1 MSLDPLTHRPNSL
14 GPKRWCCHHLLVSL
28 LTVSLISIGLS
39 DAPAQQ
45 FSIGTSFQATTLE
58 ESGFIVPDT
67 MGAVGPQHVA
77 LLLNGRFVAFDK
89 TGTPLVSKS
98 LNDFWND
105 AGVTPAGEFAF
116 DPRIL
121 YDHFSGRWFGV
132 SVDNHG
138 GANNFL
144 VAVSATDDPT
154 GSWSGFQ
161 IDSDPNDSR
170 WADFPTLGLNHD
182 VVALGANMF
191 PIASGGYS
199 GSGNTHR
206 TLLVLPKSELT
217 APVPSVA
224 NATLLEN
231 LNTSFAPQP
240 IVDLDNGN
248 LPLPVLS
255 EGKSTFGFLA
265 LMDIAGPATSPTLD
279 ITDSISFVTLRDIP
293 PPIDQ
298 PGPKANLHAQDTRFT
313 GNAVK
318 LDGSVWAAHGVEF
331 DGRAAIEWYE
341 LNAGTKDV
349 VQSGLLS
356 DPELGLSFP
365 SIAVNSA
372 GDVVIGFSAAGP
384 NTFAGAY
391 AAVGKTVNDVTTFG
405 PITELEPGLADYER
419 LDSQGR
425 NRWGDYSA
433 TVNDP
438 LDPNRFWTFQEFAL
452 SNSSGDQWAV
462 QAIEIIVPE
471 PSTALLLC
479 LCLVAVAAGRWK
491 RQPAA

>member
-1 MSLDPLTHRPNSL
+1 MSPHPLTRQPNPL
-14 GPKRWCCHHLLVSL
+14 GPALSCHRLLLASL
-28 LTVSLISIGLS
+28 FIVSLISIGLS
-39 DAPAQQ
+39 DSQAQQ
-45 FSIGTSFQATTLE
+45 FSIGTSFRATTLE
-58 ESGFIVPDT
+58 ESGFIVPDS

-77 LLLNGRFVAFDK
+77 ILLNGRFAAFDK

-144 VAVSATDDPT
+144 VAVSDTDDPT
-154 GSWSGFQ
+154 GNWSGFQ
-161 IDSDPNDSR
+161 IDSDPNDNR

-191 PIASGGYS
+191 AIGS
-199 GSGNTHR
+199 GSSSK
-206 TLLVLPKSELT
+206 TLLVLPKSDLI

-231 LNTSFAPQP
+231 LSTSYAPQP

-265 LMDIAGPATSPTLD
+265 LMDIAGPATSPSLD
-279 ITDSISFVTLRDIP
+279 TTDSISYVTLRDSP
-293 PPIDQ
+293 PLVDQ
-298 PGPKANLHAQDTRFT
+298 PGPKANLNALDTRFSS
-313 GNAVK
+313 NAVK
-318 LDGSVWAAHGVEF
+318 LDGSVWATHGVEL

-341 LNAGTKDV
+341 LDAATKDV

-365 SIAVNSA
+365 SIAVNPA
-372 GDVVIGFSAAGP
+372 KDVVIGFSAAGP
-384 NTFAGAY
+384 NTFVGAY
-391 AAVGKTVNDVTTFG
+391 AAVGKTENDITTFG
-405 PITELEPGLADYER
+405 PIAELEPGLTDYER
-419 LDSQGR
+419 LDSQLR

-438 LDPNRFWTFQEFAL
+438 LDSNRFWTFQEFAL
-452 SNSSGDQWAV
+452 SNSPGDQWAV

-479 LCLVAVAAGRWK
+479 LGLVALATGRWQ
-491 RQPAA
+491 RQPAT

>member
-1 MSLDPLTHRPNSL
+1 MSPHPLTRQPNPL
-14 GPKRWCCHHLLVSL
+14 GPVVLCHRLLLASL
-28 LTVSLISIGLS
+28 FIVSLISIGLS
-39 DAPAQQ
+39 DSQAQQ
-45 FSIGTSFQATTLE
+45 FSIGTSFRATTLE
-58 ESGFIVPDT
+58 ESGFIVPDS

-77 LLLNGRFVAFDK
+77 ILLNGRFAAFDK

-144 VAVSATDDPT
+144 VAVSDTDDPT
-154 GSWSGFQ
+154 GNWSGFQ

-191 PIASGGYS
+191 AIDS
-199 GSGNTHR
+199 GSSSK
-206 TLLVLPKSELT
+206 TLLVLPKSDLI

-231 LNTSFAPQP
+231 LSTSYAPQP

-265 LMDIAGPATSPTLD
+265 LMDIAGPTTSPSLD
-279 ITDSISFVTLRDIP
+279 TTDSISYVTLRDSP
-293 PPIDQ
+293 PLVDQ
-298 PGPKANLHAQDTRFT
+298 PGPKANLNALDTRFS

-341 LNAGTKDV
+341 LDAATKDV

-365 SIAVNSA
+365 SIAVNPDK
-372 GDVVIGFSAAGP
+372 DVVIGFSAAGP
-384 NTFAGAY
+384 NTFVGAY
-391 AAVGKTVNDVTTFG
+391 AAVGKTENDVTTFG
-405 PITELEPGLADYER
+405 PIAELEPGLTDYER

-438 LDPNRFWTFQEFAL
+438 LDSNRFWTFQEFAL
-452 SNSSGDQWAV
+452 SNSPGDQWAV

-479 LCLVAVAAGRWK
+479 LGLVALATGRWQ